1 MAQDIFKGRR
11 TETDFIN
18 GFVAAKGEEIGVR
31 APLHASMNA
40 LVKKVERREVKASAD
55 LIKGL

>member
-31 APLHASMNA
+31 APLHAAMNA
-40 LVKKVERREVKASAD
+40 LVKKVERRESKASPD
-55 LIKGL
+55 LIKDI

>member
-31 APLHASMNA
+31 APLHAAMNT
-40 LVKKVERREVKASAD
+40 LVKKVERREANASPD
-55 LIKGL
+55 LIKGI